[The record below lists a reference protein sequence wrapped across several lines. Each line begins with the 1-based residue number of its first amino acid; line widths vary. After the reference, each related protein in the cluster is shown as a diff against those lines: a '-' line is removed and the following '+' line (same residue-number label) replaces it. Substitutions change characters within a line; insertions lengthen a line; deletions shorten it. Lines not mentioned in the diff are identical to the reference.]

1 LPISDCR
8 FPIERD
14 RISRSVDNRQSAI
27 DNRQFD
33 QSGSKLPHSRAEGG
47 RSNMSSRTEQV
58 LVGLFVLVAAAL
70 LIGTVLSVTGTF
82 SRGNISHRSYFK
94 FAGGLEAGAAVRY
107 GGMKA
112 GSVQGVKVDPNDS
125 TRIEVDFNVGHDIP
139 LKTDSIAKIASLGP
153 LGDNYVELTTGTRQA
168 PLAPP
173 GSVVR
178 SAESMSF
185 SDLGDM
191 VGDLQ
196 PMVRQVLQKLN
207 QRLDELQVTVART
220 NDLLNDENR
229 AHVSAAL
236 GNVNS
241 MLAEDRP
248 RIKATLDNVQTA
260 SARLTPLLDDLK
272 KTMGQANDA
281 LGHIDAVVLE
291 NRQDLR
297 SSVVELR
304 QTLLTASAVVDQLDR
319 TLDYNSGNI
328 DQILENI
335 RVTTQHLKDLTESL
349 KRRPYTLIR
358 AVNPKE
364 RKPGEN

>member
-1 LPISDCR
+1 
-8 FPIERD
+8 
-14 RISRSVDNRQSAI
+14 
-27 DNRQFD
+27 
-33 QSGSKLPHSRAEGG
+33 
-47 RSNMSSRTEQV
+47 
-58 LVGLFVLVAAAL
+58 
-70 LIGTVLSVTGTF
+70 
-82 SRGNISHRSYFK
+82 
-94 FAGGLEAGAAVRY
+94 
-107 GGMKA
+107 
-112 GSVQGVKVDPNDS
+112 
-125 TRIEVDFNVGHDIP
+125 
-139 LKTDSIAKIASLGP
+139 LGP

-236 GNVNS
+236 SNVNG

-304 QTLLTASAVVDQLDR
+304 QTLLTASAVLDQLDR
-319 TLDYNSGNI
+319 TLDYNTGNI
-328 DQILENI
+328 DQILENV